1 MDELLQ
7 DLRYTIRT
15 LIRTPAF
22 MAVAVLTLA
31 LGIGANTAVFSV
43 INTVLL
49 RPLPYEDAGRLALIW
64 TNFGPDLPQNWV
76 SGPELAEM
84 RELNTTFEEIGVV
97 VPTTVSVT
105 EGGDPEQVGA
115 AGVSGNFFS
124 VLKVEAAMGRSF
136 VAEDDVPGAAPVV
149 MLSDGF
155 WRRRYGGDA
164 GVLGQ
169 TIFADGQSYTV
180 VGVLPPGFKLFHPD
194 LQFPQTVDLW
204 VPVVPV
210 FGVDYAQWQRGN
222 HGLRAFGRM
231 KQGVS
236 LERAQEDM
244 HAVATQMQ
252 ELSPDY
258 YDFDGWNITTLSL
271 HADLVE
277 DVKPALLVLLGAV
290 AFVLLIACANV
301 ANLQLTRAAAR
312 EREIAVRTA
321 VGAGRGRLVRQ
332 FITES
337 VVLSLI
343 GGVFG
348 LLGAFGLVRS
358 LVALAPDTL
367 PRRTEIAI
375 DGGVLGFTLLIAIVT
390 GVLFGLAPVFYS
402 LKDSLVESLKEGG
415 KGSGSGMRSGRLR
428 SGLVVTEVALALV
441 LLIGA
446 GLMIKS
452 FRLLQDSDPG
462 FDAEN
467 VITMRVSLPQSKYST
482 PAEVSQ
488 FFDQLIDRT
497 EALPG
502 VISAGTISHLPLS
515 GAYAS
520 GTTRVNE
527 SEAQPEDEW
536 AFEAERRWVS
546 SDYFRTMGV
555 EFMRGR
561 PFTELDNVDSRPVA
575 IVDEEFVRRFW
586 PNENPLGKMV
596 SINRDAEGERVWR
609 EIVGVVRHS
618 KHYNLQTVGREQAYY
633 PYKQIPVN
641 TMFLAARVRS
651 NPASLAA
658 SIRNEVWAIDPDQP
672 VSQVRTMS
680 ELVDSSVSQPR
691 FNLLL
696 FGAFGAIALLLA
708 AVGIYGVIAYS
719 VSQRSHE
726 IGVRMALGAAAGS
739 VLSLVLR
746 QGLAVASIGL
756 VIGLAAATGLSR
768 LLSGMLYAVSP
779 IDPATYIGV
788 AVALAVVAAAA
799 CSVPALRASRL
810 DPVEV
815 LRRE

>member
-1 MDELLQ
+1 MDDLVQ
-7 DLRYTIRT
+7 DLRYTLRT
-15 LIRTPAF
+15 LLKSPAF
-22 MAVAVLTLA
+22 TAVAVLTLA

-49 RPLPYEDAGRLALIW
+49 RPLPYEDPDRLALIW

-76 SGPELAEM
+76 SGPELVEM
-84 RELNTTFEEIGVV
+84 RELNTTFEDIGVV

-105 EGGDPEQVGA
+105 EDGEPEQVGA

-124 VLKVEAAMGRSF
+124 VLKVGAAVGRSF
-136 VAEDDVPGAAPVV
+136 VPDDDMSGAAPVV

-155 WRRRYGGDA
+155 WRRRFGADP
-164 GVLGQ
+164 GVLGR
-169 TIFADGQSYTV
+169 TIFADGRSYTV
-180 VGVLPPGFKLFHPD
+180 VGVLPPGFRLFHPD
-194 LQFPQTVDLW
+194 LQFPTNVDLW
-204 VPVVPV
+204 VPIVPV
-210 FGVDYAQWQRGN
+210 FGADYTQWSRGS
-222 HGLRAFGRM
+222 HGLRAFGRLM
-231 KQGVS
+231 PGVS
-236 LERAQEDM
+236 LERAQGDM
-244 HAVATQMQ
+244 NSVAAQMQ

-258 YDFDGWNITTLSL
+258 YDFEGWGITTISL

-321 VGAGRGRLVRQ
+321 VGASRVRLIRQ

-337 VVLSLI
+337 VVLSVI
-343 GGVFG
+343 GGAVG

-358 LVALAPDTL
+358 LVVLAPETL
-367 PRRTEIAI
+367 PRRADIGI
-375 DGGVLGFTLLIAIVT
+375 DGGVLAFTLAIAVLT
-390 GVLFGLAPVFYS
+390 GVLFGLAPVFHS
-402 LKDSLVESLKEGG
+402 LKESLVEALKEGG
-415 KGSGSGMRSGRLR
+415 KGAGSGLRTGRVR

-446 GLMIKS
+446 GLMIRS
-452 FRLLQDSDPG
+452 FRLLQASDPG

-467 VITMRVSLPQSKYST
+467 VITLRVSLPQSKYSQ
-482 PAEVSQ
+482 PAEVAQ
-488 FFDQLIDRT
+488 FFDELIART

-502 VISAGTISHLPLS
+502 VTSAGTISHLPLS

-520 GTTRVNE
+520 GTTVVNQ

-546 SDYFRTMGV
+546 PDYFRTMGV
-555 EFMRGR
+555 EFVSGR
-561 PFTELDNVDSRPVA
+561 PFTELDNADSRLVA
-575 IVDEEFVRRFW
+575 IVDEEFVKRFW
-586 PNENPLGKMV
+586 PNENPIGKMV
-596 SINRDAEGERVWR
+596 AINRDADGEPIWR
-609 EIVGVVRHS
+609 DVVGVVRHS

-641 TMFLAARVRS
+641 TMFLAARTLAD
-651 NPASLAA
+651 PAA
-658 SIRNEVWAIDPDQP
+658 SAAAIRNEVWTIDPDQP
-672 VSQVRTMS
+672 VSQVRTMR
-680 ELVDSSVSQPR
+680 ELVNSSVSQPR

-696 FGAFGAIALLLA
+696 FGAFGAIAMLLA

-746 QGLAVASIGL
+746 QGLTVAGIGL
-756 VIGLAAATGLSR
+756 GIGLLAATGLSR

-779 IDPATYIGV
+779 VDPITYV
-788 AVALAVVAAAA
+788 AVAIALAAVAAAA
-799 CSVPALRASRL
+799 CSIPALRASRL